1 MHSIT
6 NSSFI
11 MPIGTLVGI
20 NKPTTERIKMKA
32 RKPKAHGHKGNAK
45 SWQVHYRDNAV
56 ERAEM
61 KEFGCTGVDRWEVSP
76 NLRLTQADRMI
87 DRLEAMKCEYK
98 LINLNLTTE
107 RGRL

>member
-1 MHSIT
+1 MA
-6 NSSFI
+6 
-11 MPIGTLVGI
+11 GTGK
-20 NKPTTERIKMKA
+20 NTSQD
-32 RKPKAHGHKGNAK
+32 PKRHGHTGNAK
-45 SWQVHYRDNAV
+45 KWQVQYRDNAV

-61 KEFGCTGVDRWEVSP
+61 KECGCTGVDRWEVSP

-107 RGRL
+107 RVSP